1 MDGMAAGFAVG
12 GRLTSGHKKKVAN
25 ARQEH
30 PSLEPVWNRIDR
42 IYCISLEGRTD
53 RQASALEQFYRV
65 GLDGKVT
72 FHIARPHPTNC
83 EQGIFESH
91 QACLKMGLDAGAR
104 HILVFEDDVVFGRFY
119 GSRLASGIEYFL
131 NTNDGDI
138 LFLGCLVS
146 GSRATGTP
154 SVRRIQYRALTHAY
168 LIRPSLARMI
178 IDSPWD
184 HIPYDVWLRNRIDNP
199 FALYPAIAFQSN
211 SPSDNSRHRTLDG
224 IRRLFGGLRFIQ
236 MVNERYHRFRYAVIA
251 VHLLVIAAAI
261 LWVLA

>member
-12 GRLTSGHKKKVAN
+12 GRLTSGHKKVVN
-25 ARQEH
+25 PRQEH

-53 RQASALEQFYRV
+53 RQASARNQFAGV

-104 HILVFEDDVVFGRFY
+104 YILVFEDDVVFWRFN
-119 GSRLASGIEYFL
+119 GSRLPSGIEYFL

-138 LFLGCLVS
+138 LFLGCLVN
-146 GSRATGTP
+146 GSHATGIP
-154 SVRRIQYRALTHAY
+154 GLRRIQYRCLAHAY
-168 LIRPSLARMI
+168 LIRPSLAREVVN
-178 IDSPWD
+178 SPRNR
-184 HIPYDVWLRNRIDNP
+184 IPYDIWLRNRIENP

-211 SPSDNSRHRTLDG
+211 SASDNSRHRTLDV

-236 MVNERYHRFRYAVIA
+236 TVNERYHRFRFAVIA
-251 VHLLVIAAAI
+251 AHLLVIGAAI
-261 LWVLA
+261 LWILT

>member
-1 MDGMAAGFAVG
+1 MAAGFAVG
-12 GRLTSGHKKKVAN
+12 GRLTSGHKKVVN
-25 ARQEH
+25 PRQKH

-42 IYCISLEGRTD
+42 VYCISLEGRTD
-53 RQASALEQFYRV
+53 RQASARNQFAGV

-72 FHIARPHPTNC
+72 FHIARHHPTNS

-91 QACLKMGLDAGAR
+91 QTCLKMGLDAGAR
-104 HILVFEDDVVFGRFY
+104 HILVFEDDVVFGRFN
-119 GSRLASGIEYFL
+119 GSQLVPGINYFL
-131 NTNDGDI
+131 NTNACEI

-154 SVRRIQYRALTHAY
+154 GVRRIQYRALTHAY
-168 LIRPSLARMI
+168 LIRPSLARKI

-184 HIPYDVWLRNRIDNP
+184 HIPYDVWLRNRMDHS

-211 SPSDNSRHRTLDG
+211 SPSDNSRHRTLEA

-251 VHLLVIAAAI
+251 AHLLVIAAAVLWI
-261 LWVLA
+261 LI